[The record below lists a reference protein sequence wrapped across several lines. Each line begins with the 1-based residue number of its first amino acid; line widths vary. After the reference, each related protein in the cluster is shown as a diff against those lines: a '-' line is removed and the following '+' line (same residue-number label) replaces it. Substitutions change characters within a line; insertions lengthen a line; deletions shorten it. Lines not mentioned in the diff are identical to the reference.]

1 MYYNT
6 LNKTFS
12 PTHFLYM
19 QFFLLLQKREHKNM
33 IITYGNWLTPPLLS
47 PDAIGEMERW
57 TLRNLLLVSF
67 IVLLASLFSH
77 FSSASPIL
85 LESEVW
91 LGKTSPQPELLH
103 ASSIRLFSVSFCT
116 ILEMNSFLWVG
127 PLLERKG
134 AEEPD
139 YWRDGNYHTL
149 QLLKH

>member
-1 MYYNT
+1 
-6 LNKTFS
+6 
-12 PTHFLYM
+12 
-19 QFFLLLQKREHKNM
+19 M
-33 IITYGNWLTPPLLS
+33 IITYGNRLTPPLLS

-103 ASSIRLFSVSFCT
+103 ASSIKTF
-116 ILEMNSFLWVG
+116 
-127 PLLERKG
+127 
-134 AEEPD
+134 
-139 YWRDGNYHTL
+139 
-149 QLLKH
+149 